1 MDKPLTVS
9 ESLVVFEEWLIQTI
23 DVFAEWLNQ
32 TIDLVTTGNIGDM
45 TWLQLY
51 LVASVFVIGILVLTG
66 IILVCL
72 NFIDSLKM
80 RPRK

>member
-1 MDKPLTVS
+1 MEESDKPLTVS
-9 ESLVVFEEWLIQTI
+9 ESLVVFDEWLT
-23 DVFAEWLNQ
+23 Q
-32 TIDLVTTGNIGDM
+32 TIDLATTGNIGDM